1 MVQFSVLQW
10 IRPGL
15 GMMVLGATAVMA
27 QDQALPLEPGCP
39 PMVVGDQTVVE
50 GHSMALHTPR
60 AIHQPQLV
68 RISQR
73 PTEIHVRFGDEHDHR
88 VLINS
93 VAYPVKGDSTIFRT
107 KIITDQPERLFVIG
121 QYREQGKTG
130 PWTSYPQF
138 FELDRGSGAWNKQPR
153 QKLPAPDGSAQFRV
167 DLQKNEHR
175 EFLFLMAPPVQ
186 NKQLEKDADP
196 ICAELGKLKSELS
209 ELTNQIEGL
218 VETNAEQHKQV
229 ETQVK
234 KIAGLAQELQNKR
247 KHSESLLPRGFL
259 FSEPSRTIVGKMETR
274 NGSVIGISRWIE
286 MPVRLRLSNTV
297 DAANFPLDGC
307 RGELRYSLRSSS
319 AAADDAWTD
328 LGIVTPL
335 RLTKAGGEIAAEF
348 ASGDGLAD
356 ALQRTLTGRPS
367 TVTRYELRASLRL
380 IPDSGLLP
388 EMSGDAGNE
397 LVIQLQ
403 P

>member
-10 IRPGL
+10 IRPGVGL
-15 GMMVLGATAVMA
+15 MVLGATTVMA
-27 QDQALPLEPGCP
+27 QDQAVPLELGCP

-50 GHSMALHTPR
+50 GLSIALHTAR
-60 AIHQPQLV
+60 AVHQPKLV

-93 VAYPVKGDSTIFRT
+93 VTYPVKGDSTIFRT

-121 QYREQGKTG
+121 QYRDGGKTG
-130 PWTSYPQF
+130 PWTSYPHF
-138 FELDRGSGAWNKQPR
+138 FELDRTNGRWTDAGLA
-153 QKLPAPDGSAQFRV
+153 AVTVPDGSLQFPIE
-167 DLQKNEHR
+167 LQKNEHR
-175 EFLFLMAPPVQ
+175 EFLFVKAGQKPDDRNQ
-186 NKQLEKDADP
+186 EAAD
-196 ICAELGKLKSELS
+196 AELKKLQSAVSNL
-209 ELTNQIEGL
+209 
-218 VETNAEQHKQV
+218 AEHNDQLDDSNTKLQA
-229 ETQVK
+229 QLDSQ
-234 KIAGLAQELQNKR
+234 ADDLAALQQQLQNERKR
-247 KHSESLLPRGFL
+247 NESLLTRGFL
-259 FSEPSRTIVGKMETR
+259 FSEPSRTIVGKMESL
-274 NGSVIGISRWIE
+274 NGLVIGISRWIE

-307 RGELRYSLRSSS
+307 RGELRFSLRSS
-319 AAADDAWTD
+319 AAAVDDAWTD
-328 LGIVTPL
+328 LGIVTAL
-335 RLTKAGGEIAAEF
+335 RLTKTGGEIAAEF
-348 ASGDGLAD
+348 ASGDCLAD

-388 EMSGDAGNE
+388 EMSGETGNGVE
-397 LVIQLQ
+397 FLLT

>member
-15 GMMVLGATAVMA
+15 GMMVLGATAVVA
-27 QDQALPLEPGCP
+27 QDQAVPLELGCP

-60 AIHQPQLV
+60 AVHQPKLV

-121 QYREQGKTG
+121 QYRDGGKTG
-130 PWTSYPQF
+130 TWTSYPHF
-138 FELDRGSGAWNKQPR
+138 FELDRTNGRWTDAGLA
-153 QKLPAPDGSAQFRV
+153 AVTVPDGSLQFPIE
-167 DLQKNEHR
+167 LQKNEHR

-218 VETNAEQHKQV
+218 VEPTPSSTSKW
-229 ETQVK
+229 K
-234 KIAGLAQELQNKR
+234 
-247 KHSESLLPRGFL
+247 PR
-259 FSEPSRTIVGKMETR
+259 
-274 NGSVIGISRWIE
+274 
-286 MPVRLRLSNTV
+286 
-297 DAANFPLDGC
+297 
-307 RGELRYSLRSSS
+307 
-319 AAADDAWTD
+319 
-328 LGIVTPL
+328 
-335 RLTKAGGEIAAEF
+335 
-348 ASGDGLAD
+348 
-356 ALQRTLTGRPS
+356 
-367 TVTRYELRASLRL
+367 
-380 IPDSGLLP
+380 
-388 EMSGDAGNE
+388 
-397 LVIQLQ
+397 
-403 P
+403 